1 LDLPPRSKTNC
12 GFALSYTS
20 AYEEIRAASVKPH
33 SEYLGAIE
41 AEFFAKTSHKAH
53 IPPSMMSSIFAQLR
67 NVLIEVPTSLAHMM
81 VSEMQLHD
89 ALENILMLF
98 YPIFEQLLAAV
109 IIVLKDGADTHSLC
123 HDLTAGGVKNVD
135 LKWLIGRLLG
145 TIRGAAYR
153 NPPSRRPTLTEHHS
167 VRSSGDELLSQLV
180 SVSRYNFPEP
190 DVDIDLAKTA
200 RIAIAWDFRP
210 SSDTTIT
217 SLAGTRHSLIGADAT
232 KKLSKQEA
240 TASRTDIYQITSDDQ
255 LVGETGL
262 VSSNGWLFNGKA
274 ESDAL
279 HWPWKRDM
287 PLENCFSDGIGQELK
302 TGRPT

>member
-1 LDLPPRSKTNC
+1 
-12 GFALSYTS
+12 
-20 AYEEIRAASVKPH
+20 
-33 SEYLGAIE
+33 
-41 AEFFAKTSHKAH
+41 
-53 IPPSMMSSIFAQLR
+53 
-67 NVLIEVPTSLAHMM
+67 
-81 VSEMQLHD
+81 
-89 ALENILMLF
+89 
-98 YPIFEQLLAAV
+98 
-109 IIVLKDGADTHSLC
+109 
-123 HDLTAGGVKNVD
+123 
-135 LKWLIGRLLG
+135 
-145 TIRGAAYR
+145 
-153 NPPSRRPTLTEHHS
+153 
-167 VRSSGDELLSQLV
+167 V

-210 SSDTTIT
+210 SSETTIT
-217 SLAGTRHSLIGADAT
+217 SLAGTCHSLIGADAT
-232 KKLSKQEA
+232 KKFSKQEA

-262 VSSNGWLFNGKA
+262 VSSNGWLFNGQA

>member
-1 LDLPPRSKTNC
+1 MLSLIYIYFPELHIRSTFDITTASSTSTTFDQETIASHSNITILYNRHSYELYTMENNARPDSNFDSFLNYDIRYMVYKYLDLPPRSKTNC

-53 IPPSMMSSIFAQLR
+53 IPPSMMSSTFAQLR

-98 YPIFEQLLAAV
+98 YPIFEQLFAAV
-109 IIVLKDGADTHSLC
+109 IIVLKDGADTHSLR

-145 TIRGAAYR
+145 
-153 NPPSRRPTLTEHHS
+153 PSEALLTVTL
-167 VRSSGDELLSQLV
+167 LV
-180 SVSRYNFPEP
+180 
-190 DVDIDLAKTA
+190 
-200 RIAIAWDFRP
+200 
-210 SSDTTIT
+210 
-217 SLAGTRHSLIGADAT
+217 
-232 KKLSKQEA
+232 
-240 TASRTDIYQITSDDQ
+240 
-255 LVGETGL
+255 
-262 VSSNGWLFNGKA
+262 
-274 ESDAL
+274 DAL
-279 HWPWKRDM
+279 H
-287 PLENCFSDGIGQELK
+287 
-302 TGRPT
+302 